1 MKNIKIYYLF
11 PSYKVEAPIILM
23 LNCLMFQ
30 EHKCQY
36 ERQPPGEG
44 DPGQPGQ
51 DRAAQIHQHRQPR
64 QVRRDSLPPR
74 GPDVQ
79 CSN

>member
-11 PSYKVEAPIILM
+11 SFLQSWNTYYPDVEL
-23 LNCLMFQ
+23 FQ

-36 ERQPPGEG
+36 ERQPAGEG

-51 DRAAQIHQHRQPR
+51 DRAAQIHQHQPPR
-64 QVRRDSLPPR
+64 QVRRDSRPPR

-79 CSN
+79 CCN